1 MPGIFNFT
9 GNCFPV
15 SKKRSAGI
23 RQGTFFIESQKS
35 CAVKTERANLCDQH
49 GVCASRSVL
58 LGTERTVTISI

>member
-35 CAVKTERANLCDQH
+35 CELCREDRSAVFNNIETRQVPGC
-49 GVCASRSVL
+49 
-58 LGTERTVTISI
+58 T